1 MKGWSRKYDEYMY
14 LNSRRIA
21 PFGLY
26 TSRSDIPRYQTYGN
40 PRGGHNFAHVVDSG
54 GAAGEDRAE
63 ENREGAGNRQEDDI
77 FGINDPLPQI
87 LEEANEDEA
96 QEEGEEQ

>member
-1 MKGWSRKYDEYMY
+1 MY

-40 PRGGHNFAHVVDSG
+40 RTALHFAHVIDSARNVPAPPLEAG
-54 GAAGEDRAE
+54 IAAGAE
-63 ENREGAGNRQEDDI
+63 A
-77 FGINDPLPQI
+77 
-87 LEEANEDEA
+87 A
-96 QEEGEEQ
+96 

>member
-1 MKGWSRKYDEYMY
+1 MY

-54 GAAGEDRAE
+54 AAGGAEDRE
-63 ENREGAGNRQEDDI
+63 GNREGGANQQGDDI
-77 FGINDPLPQI
+77 FGINDPLP
-87 LEEANEDEA
+87 
-96 QEEGEEQ
+96 